1 MLVSP
6 LLARRLAALLLAAHA
21 VLYPLLIALGSL
33 QDLDVIHLVLGAL
46 MLAGAAGLI
55 SGGRR
60 GYRLAVVAAGIL
72 LLLGLIAI
80 IGPFGFRRS
89 VYTASTLLPPVLLV
103 LCRPAPKQVDSPSR
117 TRRFFTALANVIL
130 VFADVG
136 PEQRPWRDG
145 CLPMLIFGVSFIC
158 LMLASPVLFIEKEL
172 VWGLVLFTVGT
183 VPPFVLFRAAGR
195 KRRAE
200 QRRLAES
207 IPEVERDAKPHDDTD
222 PPRP

>member
-1 MLVSP
+1 MTP

-21 VLYPLLIALGSL
+21 LLYPLLIALGSL
-33 QDLDVIHLVLGAL
+33 QDLDVVHIVLAAL
-46 MLAGAAGLI
+46 MLAGAASLI
-55 SGGRR
+55 SGRR
-60 GYRLAVVAAGIL
+60 YYWLAVVAAGIL

-80 IGPFGFRRS
+80 IGPFDVWRT
-89 VYTASTLLPPVLLV
+89 VYTASTLLPTVLL
-103 LCRPAPKQVDSPSR
+103 LLGRPAPKQVDNPSR

-136 PEQRPWRDG
+136 PDERPWRDG

-172 VWGLVLFTVGT
+172 VWGLVLFVVGT
-183 VPPFVLFRAAGR
+183 VPPLVLFRMAR
-195 KRRAE
+195 VKRRAE

-207 IPEVERDAKPHDDTD
+207 LPEVERDAKPHDDTE
-222 PPRP
+222 PPHP